1 MYFQFMIAVKQISKA
16 VAQQIF
22 EDQPQLKPFVLD
34 IIDGTDTFERMSVE
48 RALGGNNTDQQVLPE
63 TPEVAAGQIKK
74 VPSKNKNESG

>member
-1 MYFQFMIAVKQISKA
+1 MIAVKQISKA

-48 RALGGNNTDQQVLPE
+48 RALGVNNPDQQVLPE
-63 TPEVAAGQIKK
+63 TPEVTAGQIKK
-74 VPSKNKNESG
+74 VPSKHKNESG